1 MAISNNLGFTRKKKG
16 KTRNDSINDEESSI
30 PNDKNHADDQKQNNN
45 LELNQIELTEK
56 RDDGSQSEQEEI
68 EKLLEPLENLSIK
81 KDKTEAEA
89 EVEVEEQI
97 ELEEFK
103 QNQIEKSEVSLVSS
117 LEDNEDNPSK
127 GLGNNDFKLEAM
139 KSICKPLADSYSECT
154 LESCLSRFTS
164 SEFLSDKICCEN
176 CSKQE
181 SELNFNKPIKSYS
194 NAIKQYLIC
203 ELPLILTIHLKRFQQ
218 QGFRLV
224 KSDKYVRFPLVLNMT
239 PYTSLHC
246 VNTNESDLILYSLY
260 GVVEHSGRLNSGHY
274 TAYVRTNLSESNHF
288 KLENYMSKN
297 RLCHLNKMLKKWQE
311 KKDQGKSDQ
320 DSKKL
325 DGDTTLKK
333 EANDYIEGLE
343 NNLKNE
349 NWYYVSDSSVSSASL
364 SRVLKCQA
372 YILFY
377 ERIK

>member
-1 MAISNNLGFTRKKKG
+1 M
-16 KTRNDSINDEESSI
+16 
-30 PNDKNHADDQKQNNN
+30 
-45 LELNQIELTEK
+45 
-56 RDDGSQSEQEEI
+56 
-68 EKLLEPLENLSIK
+68 EPLENLSIK
-81 KDKTEAEA
+81 EDKIEGDTEKTQIKPD
-89 EVEVEEQI
+89 EVKQEEI
-97 ELEEFK
+97 ESDKSGESVNAPEHKEESPST
-103 QNQIEKSEVSLVSS
+103 ELT
-117 LEDNEDNPSK
+117 DNH
-127 GLGNNDFKLEAM
+127 FKLEAM
-139 KSICKPLADSYSECT
+139 KSVSKRPIDSFTECT
-154 LESCLSRFTS
+154 LESCLNRFTS

-181 SELNFNKPIKSYS
+181 SERNYNKPIKSYS

-224 KSDKYVRFPLVLNMT
+224 KSDKYVKFPLVLDMT

-246 VNTNESDLILYSLY
+246 VNTNESNRILYSLY

-274 TAYVRTNLSESNHF
+274 TAYVRTNVSEPDHI
-288 KLENYMSKN
+288 KLEKFMSKH
-297 RLCHLNKMLKKWQE
+297 RLCHLNKMLKRWRETKE
-311 KKDQGKSDQ
+311 LGKRNQ
-320 DSKKL
+320 DPNKL
-325 DGDTTLKK
+325 VDETTLNS
-333 EANDYIEGLE
+333 EVNDYIEGLE

-349 NWYYVSDSSVSSASL
+349 NWFYVSDSSVSSAPL